1 MSFSD
6 ISNQQEC
13 NKKVTNIL
21 LKLSTECSDDKKKLT
36 ASLSNLFE
44 NQIQLG

>member
-6 ISNQQEC
+6 ISNRQEC

-21 LKLSTECSDDKKKLT
+21 FKLSIECSDDKKKLT
-36 ASLSNLFE
+36 ASLSNLYE
-44 NQIQLG
+44 NQIEFG